1 MNFHV
6 LTLFPEMVSNGL
18 NTSILGRAT
27 DKGLLSFDVINIRDY
42 TLERHG
48 KVDDYPYG
56 GGAGMVMQAEPIY
69 RAYEALVEKIGHKPR
84 VVYMTPQGQVFNQK
98 IAEDLEVI
106 GICIS
111 GQGLSGEC
119 NGLDKFSTH
128 LITQQSFQYY
138 KLLLFQSDHRN
149 RM

>member
-56 GGAGMVMQAEPIY
+56 GGTGMLMGVQPIY
-69 RAYEALVEKIGHKPR
+69 DAYKAVEEKIGKA
-84 VVYMTPQGQVFNQK
+84 K
-98 IAEDLEVI
+98 A
-106 GICIS
+106 
-111 GQGLSGEC
+111 
-119 NGLDKFSTH
+119 
-128 LITQQSFQYY
+128 
-138 KLLLFQSDHRN
+138 
-149 RM
+149 